1 MRNHARVRR
10 NRGSDTDET
19 RQLPPPATDDRPHP
33 DDEPHPDAQRAR
45 IARVEERLTADVEQ
59 VEAGSVRIRRR
70 TVEEPETVQVELRH
84 DELHLERIRV
94 DRPLEAGESP
104 VTDRGDT
111 MVVLVIEERLEV
123 RRVPWVVEE
132 VHVQR
137 ALVTD
142 RQSVTD
148 TVRRQHIEIEPQ
160 GDVELTK
167 ADT

>member
-1 MRNHARVRR
+1 MRNHARIRR
-10 NRGSDTDET
+10 DRERGRDET
-19 RQLPPPATDDRPHP
+19 RPLPPSAPERRRPPEDATGGEVPG
-33 DDEPHPDAQRAR
+33 AR
-45 IARVEERLTADVEQ
+45 ITRAEERLVPDVGRVQ
-59 VEAGSVRIRRR
+59 AGSVQIRRR
-70 TVEEPETVQVELRH
+70 TVEEPETVEVELRH
-84 DELHLERIRV
+84 DELHLERRRV
-94 DRPLEAGESP
+94 DRPLEPGESP

-111 MVVLVIEERLEV
+111 LVVLVIEERLDV

-142 RQSVTD
+142 RQSITD
-148 TVRRQHIEIEPQ
+148 TVRRQHIDIDTQ